1 MRLSNIAKGNALHK
15 VGNLQTT
22 RGKFRTRLVR
32 AIQEGRVMRT
42 PLAKKRGGEW
52 LLNEEVA
59 IMEEFDP
66 SLANGDAVHFVRRWQ
81 R

>member
-22 RGKFRTRLVR
+22 RGKFGTRLVR
-32 AIQEGRVMRT
+32 AIQEGRVTRT
-42 PLAKKRGGEW
+42 PLAKGGEW

>member
-22 RGKFRTRLVR
+22 RGKFGTRLVR

-42 PLAKKRGGEW
+42 PLAKGGEVVV
-52 LLNEEVA
+52 E
-59 IMEEFDP
+59 
-66 SLANGDAVHFVRRWQ
+66 
-81 R
+81 